1 MSTQF
6 RLGDAVPRDAVEDA
20 CADLGLRLSNVVP
33 RTAAHPAQIIFVSA
47 DRRTFL
53 HLVED
58 EAAGRAVVVRGE
70 RAEETAASFLRAVGA
85 PVAAGGAPNESARA
99 SGSAVIERAS

>member
-1 MSTQF
+1 MSTQL

-20 CADLGLRLSNVVP
+20 CVDLGFRLSNVVP

-47 DRRTFL
+47 DRRTLL

-85 PVAAGGAPNESARA
+85 PGAVGGAPSA
-99 SGSAVIERAS
+99 SVPSPGSAVIERDS